1 MASELRITVYMTM
14 DSDDVTRG
22 WADDAALEG
31 TVKATLHELI
41 GDDGG
46 AYVPHVLGIDVETD

>member
-1 MASELRITVYMTM
+1 MARITVYMTLP
-14 DSDDVTRG
+14 DEDIVTG
-22 WADDAALEG
+22 WNSGAALEE

-46 AYVPHVLGIDVETD
+46 AYVPYVFGIDVEDDPED